1 VHLRVAAA
9 DLSPSALDD
18 LKQAIEDFPG
28 PAEVLVEIDTS
39 AGPRRLRLGKEY
51 RVGHTPTLRAELE
64 HALAP
69 AAAASAAAT
78 G

>member
-1 VHLRVAAA
+1 
-9 DLSPSALDD
+9 LDE

-28 PAEVLVEIDTS
+28 AAEVLVEIDTS
-39 AGPRRLRLGKEY
+39 AGTRRLRLGKEY
-51 RVGHTPTLRAELE
+51 RVQHTPTLRAELE

-69 AAAASAAAT
+69 IASAAT